1 MVNPTMKKIFSLLM
15 VATACLAASARIAQ
29 AQDGRSGGRG
39 GPEGGMMRFDRIL
52 AALNTDGDN
61 VISAAELDNAAA
73 ALKKLDKNGDGKLTE
88 DELRPNFEGGRGPGG
103 PGGGPGNNL
112 SEETI
117 KTLMEFDR
125 NGDGKLSKEELPER
139 MQGLLARGD
148 ANKDGFLTRE
158 ELKTMADAQS
168 SAGAGRPGEGRMG
181 ERGARPEGR
190 PDGPGG
196 RERGGRMITPAMA
209 ALDANGDGTISA
221 DEISNAPAALKK
233 LDKDGDGKLTEDE
246 VRPNFD
252 GRRGPGGPG
261 GRNTEEMINH
271 LFEENDKNGDGK
283 LSKDELPERMQG
295 MFERGD
301 TDKDGF
307 LSKEELKKLFESQGG
322 GFGPGRPAGR
332 DGEGRP
338 QRQRP

>member
-1 MVNPTMKKIFSLLM
+1 
-15 VATACLAASARIAQ
+15 
-29 AQDGRSGGRG
+29 
-39 GPEGGMMRFDRIL
+39 MRFDRIL
-52 AALNTDGDN
+52 AALNTDGDT
-61 VISAAELDNAAA
+61 VISAAELDNVVA

-103 PGGGPGNNL
+103 PGGGPANNL
-112 SEETI
+112 SDETI

-148 ANKDGFLTRE
+148 ADKDGFLTKE
-158 ELKTMADAQS
+158 ELKKMAEAQS
-168 SAGAGRPGEGRMG
+168 SAGSGRPGEGRMG
-181 ERGARPEGR
+181 ERGGRPE
-190 PDGPGG
+190 GPGG
-196 RERGGRMITPAMA
+196 REGGGRMVTPAMA

-233 LDKDGDGKLTEDE
+233 LDKNGDGKLTEDE
-246 VRPNFD
+246 VRPNFGG
-252 GRRGPGGPG
+252 GRGPGGRGPGGPG
-261 GRNTEEMINH
+261 GRNSEEMINH

-283 LSKDELPERMQG
+283 LSKDEVPERMQA

-301 TDKDGF
+301 TNKDGF
-307 LSKEELKKLFESQGG
+307 LSKEELKALFESQGRPG
-322 GFGPGRPAGR
+322 QGRPGGR
-332 DGEGRP
+332 DGEERP

>member
-1 MVNPTMKKIFSLLM
+1 MKKLFSLLM
-15 VATACLAASARIAQ
+15 VATACLAASATITQ
-29 AQDGRSGGRG
+29 AQDGRPGGRGG
-39 GPEGGMMRFDRIL
+39 GPEGGVMRFDRIL
-52 AALNTDGDN
+52 AALNTDGDAA
-61 VISAAELDNAAA
+61 ISAAELDNAVAS
-73 ALKKLDKNGDGKLTE
+73 LKKLDKNGDGKLTE

-103 PGGGPGNNL
+103 SGGGPANNL

-148 ANKDGFLTRE
+148 ADKDGFLTKE
-158 ELKTMADAQS
+158 ELKKMAEAQS
-168 SAGAGRPGEGRMG
+168 SAGSGRPGEGRMG
-181 ERGARPEGR
+181 ERGGRPE
-190 PDGPGG
+190 GPGG
-196 RERGGRMITPAMA
+196 REGGGRMVTPAMA
-209 ALDANGDGTISA
+209 ALDADGDGTISA

-233 LDKDGDGKLTEDE
+233 LDKNGDDKLTEDE
-246 VRPNFD
+246 VRPNF
-252 GRRGPGGPG
+252 GGGRGPGGPG
-261 GRNTEEMINH
+261 GRNIEEMINH

-283 LSKDELPERMQG
+283 LSKDEVPERMQG

-307 LSKEELKKLFESQGG
+307 LSKEELKKLFESQGR
-322 GFGPGRPAGR
+322 PGGR
-332 DGEGRP
+332 DGEERP